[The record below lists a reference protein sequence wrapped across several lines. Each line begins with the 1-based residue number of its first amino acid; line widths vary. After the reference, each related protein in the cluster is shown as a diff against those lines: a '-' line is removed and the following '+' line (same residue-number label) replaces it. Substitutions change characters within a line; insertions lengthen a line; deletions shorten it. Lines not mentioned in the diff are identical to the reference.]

1 MRLPADNALSA
12 FCPGDPFPAG
22 TSPPSPGAYADGVYI
37 MLAPLAAGVHHIS
50 FAGAESGT
58 PVTLLSLVKLNL
70 DGVQT
75 AGRTMM
81 SHPVSRTSS
90 YQATRCD
97 RIRTRG
103 RRVTGKSV
111 SKTTVKG

>member
-58 PVTLLSLVKLNL
+58 PVFGAFGENVTY
-70 DGVQT
+70 T
-75 AGRTMM
+75 IT
-81 SHPVSRTSS
+81 
-90 YQATRCD
+90 
-97 RIRTRG
+97 
-103 RRVTGKSV
+103 VTG
-111 SKTTVKG
+111 